1 MQHDHT
7 FIFSEEVKKYK
18 VRPFHGQR
26 DKTDHNATL
35 DPSKVSPVE
44 VSLVN
49 KCLDIVAANFAS
61 KPNIENLPE
70 KLLPKLVDRLPL
82 DLPVNVSA
90 AHVHSESYWKK
101 CCLFGRGWKNCQ
113 IAEHGLTWKQT
124 FFELFIQQEIEAFDP
139 NVHDIDDLHLKL
151 EAAEDYVFNL
161 KIIQLLS
168 HIDLQHIFSRLPNL
182 SKLELTYGVKQVRM
196 NFERSLFGM
205 KISDADS
212 LKQCIKA
219 TDVLT
224 TLVLPSNL
232 IDDDLLRQLMGG
244 LINNSK
250 PFYCHGVLRCVWCVV
265 CRCVWL
271 LTRCF
276 PLCCFLLFVL
286 FPLYLSYP
294 QRYHHPFR
302 FFTQ

>member
-49 KCLDIVAANFAS
+49 KCLDIVAANFAL

-250 PFYCHGVLRCVWCVV
+250 PFYCHGVLRCVWWCV
-265 CRCVWL
+265 CVFG
-271 LTRCF
+271 C
-276 PLCCFLLFVL
+276 
-286 FPLYLSYP
+286 
-294 QRYHHPFR
+294 
-302 FFTQ
+302 